1 MKANLRST
9 ISILLIAL
17 ALIGSAVIWYRF
29 FTSRPT
35 PSVSRLQPEAAAVGP
50 KALLT
55 LLESLEG
62 LELDLNFLNDTVYK
76 GLEDFTPEIL
86 LPESKGRNN
95 PFAPF

>member
-29 FTSRPT
+29 FTSK
-35 PSVSRLQPEAAAVGP
+35 PSEPVSRLAPEAAAVGP
-50 KALLT
+50 KALLA
-55 LLESLEG
+55 LLETLEG
-62 LELDLNFLNDTVYK
+62 LDLDLNFLNDPVYK
-76 GLEDFTPEIL
+76 SLQDFTPQIL